1 MTIVENGI
9 PLHDIVNGM
18 LQAIENQV
26 ETQEIGGF
34 LRNVLT
40 VHTGTVGTNL
50 ASQVHQR
57 VPEPAEGS

>member
-1 MTIVENGI
+1 
-9 PLHDIVNGM
+9 VNGM

-40 VHTGTVGTNL
+40 VNAGTVGTNL
-50 ASQVHQR
+50 NGQVHQESPR
-57 VPEPAEGS
+57 TL